1 MGALSRVF
9 KLATK
14 NQKRTEKASAAQKT
28 VSDSRVAAAV
38 DGVLSTGA
46 LTMSGVAYMTDRQ
59 KQEIARMAEEIK
71 KATAGSA
78 EKDKLIGRLQDKV
91 ATVNKKA
98 KEAKPK
104 VTAKETT
111 PTPAPKPKQKAPKK
125 DRVLSSTDAS
135 TARSYNKGGYANCG
149 ASVPGTQ
156 KRK

>member
-1 MGALSRVF
+1 MGSITRAL

-14 NQKRTEKASAAQKT
+14 GQKQTEKASAAQKT
-28 VSDSRVAAAV
+28 VSDSRLAAKV
-38 DGVLSTGA
+38 DGVLTTGA
-46 LTMSGVAYMTDRQ
+46 LSMSGAAYLSDRQ

-91 ATVNKKA
+91 ATANKKA
-98 KEAKPK
+98 KEEKPK
-104 VTAKETT
+104 T
-111 PTPAPKPKQKAPKK
+111 KPKAKTKAPEPKATAPKK

-135 TARSYNKGGYANCG
+135 TARSYNKGGVVKAMCG